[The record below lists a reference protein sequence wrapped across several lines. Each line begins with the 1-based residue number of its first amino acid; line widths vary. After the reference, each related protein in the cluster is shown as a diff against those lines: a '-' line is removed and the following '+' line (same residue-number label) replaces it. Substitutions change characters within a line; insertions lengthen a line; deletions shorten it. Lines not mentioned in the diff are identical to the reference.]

1 MDLMNTEQRNTGQ
14 SRFEQLVAR
23 LERVERP
30 LEVSDRVAQVFL
42 NNEYVFPV
50 ESGTPERALTRWL
63 ALVDSSWRSSRRNG
77 PTSYPEELIDCR
89 DGEVADEFVTTILE
103 RIRFWSKIRR
113 DTLAIEVESAA
124 TLEIAKYLERLR
136 WVYAVAADEEFRDL
150 GGSHRLAIIAAA
162 IESGSERALRV
173 WHDRDLSDEEIQ
185 EVVWARNELIFLVEH
200 DRGLAVEFKPERSSI

>member
-89 DGEVADEFVTTILE
+89 DGEVADELSP
-103 RIRFWSKIRR
+103 RS
-113 DTLAIEVESAA
+113 L
-124 TLEIAKYLERLR
+124 
-136 WVYAVAADEEFRDL
+136 
-150 GGSHRLAIIAAA
+150 
-162 IESGSERALRV
+162 SGSGFGRRSDAIRSRLKSSLRQ
-173 WHDRDLSDEEIQ
+173 R
-185 EVVWARNELIFLVEH
+185 
-200 DRGLAVEFKPERSSI
+200 